1 MNHWEKITK
10 LTTLQE
16 QYEEIKFS
24 IIQIIVL
31 KIKLEAKLEKISR
44 KIRKLDTEVNGFEER
59 P

>member
-24 IIQIIVL
+24 IIQIIAL

>member
-44 KIRKLDTEVNGFEER
+44 KIRKLDAEVNGFEER